1 MEAANMRAEA
11 LRHQIEAAEKELR
24 NLKDE
29 LARIEEKSDTNGHN
43 GDTSDEISEGNNWPF
58 SPEEYLRYGR
68 QMVVPNIGIQ
78 GE

>member
-1 MEAANMRAEA
+1 MRAEA
-11 LRHQIEAAEKELR
+11 LRRQIEAAEKELR

-29 LARIEEKSDTNGHN
+29 LARIEEKSDMNGHN
-43 GDTSDEISEGNNWPF
+43 RDTSDEIYESNNWPL

-68 QMVVPNIGIQ
+68 QMIVPNIGIQ